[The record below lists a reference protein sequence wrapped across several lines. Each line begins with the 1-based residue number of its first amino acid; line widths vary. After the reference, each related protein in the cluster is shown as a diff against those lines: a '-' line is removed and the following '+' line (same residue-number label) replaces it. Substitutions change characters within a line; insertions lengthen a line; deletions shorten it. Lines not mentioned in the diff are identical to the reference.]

1 MPEKDS
7 RISRKCKSGTYKTRS
22 GFSNTLSKFL
32 PRFSVMTAA
41 ACTLSY
47 SSCRSS
53 NSVTRRCLVFS
64 VDDIFCPNVSTV
76 SSASMRRAEILALLA
91 SSSSTLPSPSVSNL
105 ERQSCISADAFDRA
119 LSASDFFSDSSSIRS
134 LIFSSYKINKKKSF
148 TFSNSY
154 SHYYYFNLAISIF
167 TSVFRCLNLLNN
179 EALSLASA
187 SPNFLVS
194 SSWVANEILLFP
206 KAAIAFSVSSI
217 CLCRS

>member
-1 MPEKDS
+1 M
-7 RISRKCKSGTYKTRS
+7 
-22 GFSNTLSKFL
+22 SKFL

-76 SSASMRRAEILALLA
+76 SSASMRRAEIFALLA
-91 SSSSTLPSPSVSNL
+91 SNSSTLPSPSVSNL
-105 ERQSCISADAFDRA
+105 ERHSCISADAFDRA

-154 SHYYYFNLAISIF
+154 SHHYYYYFYLARSMF

-217 CLCRS
+217 CRCRS